1 MYPLKIAT
9 AITIPFFAH
18 DVNGDAV
25 TGLVDG
31 DFTKRISKNGAAFG
45 AMTVTITEMENGWYS
60 LPVGTGHSDTLG
72 VLSMTF
78 TSATIKQVNL
88 QFRVHARINDDLA
101 WPTTTGR
108 SLDVSATGEA
118 GLDFNNIKDAT
129 GATTLTNITV
139 PTVTTNTDM
148 RGTDGANTVTPD
160 ASGTAAGL
168 HATTDALV
176 NGLNDLSAANVNAEM
191 VDVLSTDTQTL
202 PGQGAPTV
210 TPTIE
215 EAIMYLYKQ
224 LRNKETQ
231 TATTYKLFADDGTT
245 IDQQATLSDDETT
258 FTKAE
263 MVSG

>member
-9 AITIPFFAH
+9 AITVPFFAH

-31 DFTKRISKNGAAFG
+31 DFAKRISKNGAAFD
-45 AMTVTITEMENGWYS
+45 AMTVTITEMESGWYS
-60 LPVGTGHSDTLG
+60 LPVGTGHSDTAG

-88 QFRVHARINDDLA
+88 QFRVHARIPDDLA
-101 WPTTTGR
+101 WPTATGR
-108 SLDVSATGEA
+108 SIDVEATGEV
-118 GLDFNNIKDAT
+118 GINFDNIKQAT

-139 PTVTTNTDM
+139 PTVDTTTTNSDM
-148 RGTDGANTVTPD
+148 RGTD
-160 ASGTAAGL
+160 AAG
-168 HATTDALV
+168 
-176 NGLNDLSAANVNAEM
+176 VNAEM

-245 IDQQATLSDDETT
+245 TDQQASLSDDGTT

-263 MVSG
+263 LVSG